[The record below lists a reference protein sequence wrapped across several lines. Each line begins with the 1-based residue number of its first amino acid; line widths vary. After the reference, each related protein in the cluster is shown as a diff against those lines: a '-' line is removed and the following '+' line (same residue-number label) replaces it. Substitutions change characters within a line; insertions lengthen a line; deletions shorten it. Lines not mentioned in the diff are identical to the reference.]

1 MCITNASQ
9 NFQTRDYFVFSD
21 AANSFTQS
29 QPSVT
34 VSTMGTNLVS
44 KDGDFVLGFFCMGNS
59 NNHYL
64 EFFTTI
70 SQFGSFIVLSVM
82 GGKWAGGVINRLG
95 A

>member
-9 NFQTRDYFVFSD
+9 NFQTRDYFVF
-21 AANSFTQS
+21 
-29 QPSVT
+29 
-34 VSTMGTNLVS
+34 S